1 MMIII
6 RYNDIW
12 HCGIMYVSINLQQNI
27 DCNNND
33 KKETMKTDLE
43 IQKDV
48 MDELNW
54 EPFLNAAEIGV
65 AVKNGIVTLSGTV
78 ANYATKIAAERA
90 TKRVDGV
97 KAVAEE
103 IEVKLSQSD
112 WRNDAEI
119 AQTILNTIKWYA
131 TVRGEGIKVK
141 VENGWVTLEGE
152 VEWIF
157 EKNTVA
163 SAIEK
168 LLGVRGITNL
178 IKIAPRVTPSDVK
191 RKISAAFHRSASVD
205 AKGINITTEGS
216 KVILT
221 GKVHTYDEKLAAS
234 SAASS
239 APGVTEVLNK
249 LEVERE
255 VYAL

>member
-1 MMIII
+1 
-6 RYNDIW
+6 
-12 HCGIMYVSINLQQNI
+12 
-27 DCNNND
+27 
-33 KKETMKTDLE
+33 MKTDLD

-48 MDELNW
+48 MEELKW
-54 EPFLNAAEIGV
+54 EPFLNSAEIGV
-65 AVKNGIVTLSGTV
+65 AVKNGVVTLSGAV
-78 ANYATKIAAERA
+78 NSYAKKIAAEKA

-103 IEVKLSQSD
+103 IEVKLTQTD
-112 WRNDAEI
+112 WRNDVEI
-119 AQTILNTIKWYA
+119 AEAILNTIKWYSS
-131 TVRGEGIKVK
+131 VKGDGIKVK

-163 SAIEK
+163 GAIEK

-178 IKIAPRVTPSDVK
+178 IKVAPRVAPTEIQ
-191 RKISAAFHRSASVD
+191 RKINAAFHRNASID
-205 AKGINITTEGS
+205 AKGINISVVGN

-221 GKVHTYDEKLAAS
+221 GKVHSFAEKMEAA

-239 APGVTEVLNK
+239 APGVTEILNK
-249 LEVERE
+249 LEVESE
-255 VYAL
+255 VYA